1 VVQNA
6 AMLEPREEPHVRPT
20 DAAGEPGQEHCAPQG
35 VHTAILEAIGDLV
48 VCVRRDGTHWWPM
61 SRRWSSDAPG
71 TRLADPGSNLL
82 VLRCVAE
89 ALDTGRART
98 VEVSGGDDARRWTV
112 EVRVVPLSA
121 DETVCIVRD
130 LPRDKHGISA
140 GPEREANG
148 RGGASARPYGLTVR
162 EMAVL
167 RHIAA
172 GLADK
177 EIAERMGL
185 SVHTAHKH
193 VANIL
198 AKMHAP
204 SRTAAALRAEREGF
218 LGCA

>member
-6 AMLEPREEPHVRPT
+6 AMLEPRGEPHVRPT
-20 DAAGEPGQEHCAPQG
+20 HAAGEPGQEHRAPQG
-35 VHTAILEAIGDLV
+35 VHTAILEAIPDLV

-61 SRRWSSDAPG
+61 SRRWSPDTPG

-89 ALDTGRART
+89 ALDAWQTRT

-121 DETVCIVRD
+121 DEAVCIVRD
-130 LPRDKHGISA
+130 LPRDKHRASP
-140 GPEREANG
+140 GPAAEADD
-148 RGGASARPYGLTVR
+148 RGGAGARPYGLTLR

-167 RHIAA
+167 RYIAT

-218 LGCA
+218 LNCA